1 MKKNKETKVANNS
14 NVENSVVEKKTAVKK
29 TAEKPTA
36 ENSAAEKTAE
46 KKTAK
51 NSAVEKKTAV
61 KKTAE
66 KPTAEKKTAKNSA
79 VEKKT
84 AVKKTAEKPTA
95 EKKTA
100 KNSAAEKKT
109 AKNSAAEKKTA
120 VKKTA
125 EKPTLADKV
134 LETASTGK
142 AKYMPSKFH
151 SPKNKENKAAHIEAC
166 VALAEMS
173 KKYEYPSIAQLVY
186 FAIGKDAHK
195 EVTFEKGYKV
205 VNTEKAVR
213 ILNWCKEYA
222 KHNGNPR
229 LYTNGNVAH
238 ALTAFY
244 ERVSKKTKDF
254 KAALAKTTP
263 NAKAVKFAVIAANLG
278 IESKSVVK
286 ELVMAEA

>member
-51 NSAVEKKTAV
+51 NSA
-61 KKTAE
+61 AE
-66 KPTAEKKTAKNSA
+66 KPT
-79 VEKKT
+79 
-84 AVKKTAEKPTA
+84 
-95 EKKTA
+95 
-100 KNSAAEKKT
+100 
-109 AKNSAAEKKTA
+109 AEKKTA

>member
-36 ENSAAEKTAE
+36 ENSAAEK
-46 KKTAK
+46 
-51 NSAVEKKTAV
+51 
-61 KKTAE
+61 
-66 KPTAEKKTAKNSA
+66 TAEKKTAKNSA

>member
-1 MKKNKETKVANNS
+1 
-14 NVENSVVEKKTAVKK
+14 
-29 TAEKPTA
+29 
-36 ENSAAEKTAE
+36 
-46 KKTAK
+46 
-51 NSAVEKKTAV
+51 
-61 KKTAE
+61 
-66 KPTAEKKTAKNSA
+66 
-79 VEKKT
+79 
-84 AVKKTAEKPTA
+84 
-95 EKKTA
+95 
-100 KNSAAEKKT
+100 
-109 AKNSAAEKKTA
+109 
-120 VKKTA
+120 
-125 EKPTLADKV
+125 
-134 LETASTGK
+134 
-142 AKYMPSKFH
+142 MPSKFH

-195 EVTFEKGYKV
+195 EVTFEKGYKG

>member
-1 MKKNKETKVANNS
+1 MRKNKGTNVVDNS
-14 NVENSVVEKKTAVKK
+14 NVENMKKTAKK
-29 TAEKPTA
+29 TAA

-51 NSAVEKKTAV
+51 KTAAENSA
-61 KKTAE
+61 
-66 KPTAEKKTAKNSA
+66 
-79 VEKKT
+79 
-84 AVKKTAEKPTA
+84 AEKPTA

-109 AKNSAAEKKTA
+109 AEKKTAKNSAAEKPTAEKKTA

-125 EKPTLADKV
+125 EKPTLADKD

-142 AKYMPSKFH
+142 AKYTTSKFH

>member
-1 MKKNKETKVANNS
+1 MKKNKGTNVVDNS
-14 NVENSVVEKKTAVKK
+14 NVENMKKTAENSAAEKKTAVKKTAVKK

-36 ENSAAEKTAE
+36 ENSAAEK
-46 KKTAK
+46 KTA
-51 NSAVEKKTAV
+51 VKKTAV

-66 KPTAEKKTAKNSA
+66 KPTAEKPTAK
-79 VEKKT
+79 
-84 AVKKTAEKPTA
+84 KPTA
-95 EKKTA
+95 EKK
-100 KNSAAEKKT
+100 
-109 AKNSAAEKKTA
+109 
-120 VKKTA
+120 
-125 EKPTLADKV
+125 TLADKV

-195 EVTFEKGYKV
+195 EVTFEKGYKG